1 VTAGYAATA
10 KQPNILFIAVD
21 DLNDWIGCMGG
32 NDQSMTPNMDR
43 LARSGLLFT
52 NAHCAAPA
60 CNPSRTAIMT
70 GLSPHMSGLYDNR
83 QKMREILPSTE
94 LLSAFFSRHGYWST
108 GSGKILHY
116 FIDAPSWDSYYPEK
130 TQENPF
136 PPHMP
141 WGKRPKSLPV
151 GGPWQYSETDWH
163 AFDVSDEEFG
173 GDVKVADYVCEQ
185 LARPHDTPFFL
196 ACGIYRPHEPWFNP
210 KKYFDMFPLEDI
222 KLPPGYRADDL
233 DDLPPAGKS
242 RGPNR
247 YFKHIR
253 EQRQWR
259 KGIQGY
265 LASIAF
271 ADRNVGRVL
280 DALDDGPHRN
290 TTIVILW
297 SDHGWH
303 LGEKQHWQKYTPWR
317 LSTRV
322 PLMVRVPKGTPTLP
336 GGTTP
341 GSICTKPVNLVS
353 LFPTLAELAGL
364 PENSTHSG
372 PSLLPLLRDHECDWP
387 YVSHTFLADGMSV
400 AISSED
406 HRYIHYGN
414 GEEELYCIE
423 DDPFEWSN
431 VAGHPEYDAIL
442 KALRAHVPER
452 FAPRVV
458 ARQYTKGIS
467 SPEWVPRE
475 QSACPSSEDGGRR
488 RVVQIRNN
496 RFSPVTVYWIDAAGT
511 RAQTYAIQPGAVI
524 PLHSFVE
531 HAFLVCDPHD
541 EAIGYF
547 VVQEKSTVIDIPNT
561 PIRVPDAQT
570 QPSYRGITGVP
581 DKLELDSFYKKML
594 NLDGY
599 LICSSANVDDYAL
612 REAAYLISMM
622 LAKRP
627 DLHRALVDGGSRLTV
642 MAADEF
648 TTDVPEHRSIVDEGR
663 KSSDWWDRRAR
674 GLGGDEN
681 QPVASCGEEN
691 LLCFEG
697 DPYAKENILI
707 HEFAHQLHLRGL
719 NRLDPTFDDRLQRI
733 WKAALAA
740 GLWAGTYASTAHT
753 EYFAEGVQSWFNNNR
768 ENDHDHN
775 HVNTREELKQY
786 DPALAQML
794 SLIFGET
801 ELAYVKPRDRLIQA
815 HMDGYNY
822 EEARAFRWPRRL
834 EALDDEVK
842 REAVERNQNVQEN
855 G

>member
-1 VTAGYAATA
+1 
-10 KQPNILFIAVD
+10 
-21 DLNDWIGCMGG
+21 M
-32 NDQSMTPNMDR
+32 
-43 LARSGLLFT
+43 
-52 NAHCAAPA
+52 
-60 CNPSRTAIMT
+60 
-70 GLSPHMSGLYDNR
+70 
-83 QKMREILPSTE
+83 
-94 LLSAFFSRHGYWST
+94 
-108 GSGKILHY
+108 
-116 FIDAPSWDSYYPEK
+116 
-130 TQENPF
+130 
-136 PPHMP
+136 
-141 WGKRPKSLPV
+141 
-151 GGPWQYSETDWH
+151 
-163 AFDVSDEEFG
+163 
-173 GDVKVADYVCEQ
+173 
-185 LARPHDTPFFL
+185 
-196 ACGIYRPHEPWFNP
+196 
-210 KKYFDMFPLEDI
+210 
-222 KLPPGYRADDL
+222 
-233 DDLPPAGKS
+233 
-242 RGPNR
+242 
-247 YFKHIR
+247 
-253 EQRQWR
+253 
-259 KGIQGY
+259 
-265 LASIAF
+265 
-271 ADRNVGRVL
+271 
-280 DALDDGPHRN
+280 
-290 TTIVILW
+290 
-297 SDHGWH
+297 
-303 LGEKQHWQKYTPWR
+303 
-317 LSTRV
+317 
-322 PLMVRVPKGTPTLP
+322 
-336 GGTTP
+336 
-341 GSICTKPVNLVS
+341 
-353 LFPTLAELAGL
+353 
-364 PENSTHSG
+364 
-372 PSLLPLLRDHECDWP
+372 
-387 YVSHTFLADGMSV
+387 
-400 AISSED
+400 
-406 HRYIHYGN
+406 
-414 GEEELYCIE
+414 
-423 DDPFEWSN
+423 
-431 VAGHPEYDAIL
+431 
-442 KALRAHVPER
+442 
-452 FAPRVV
+452 
-458 ARQYTKGIS
+458 
-467 SPEWVPRE
+467 
-475 QSACPSSEDGGRR
+475 
-488 RVVQIRNN
+488 
-496 RFSPVTVYWIDAAGT
+496 
-511 RAQTYAIQPGAVI
+511 
-524 PLHSFVE
+524 
-531 HAFLVCDPHD
+531 
-541 EAIGYF
+541 
-547 VVQEKSTVIDIPNT
+547 
-561 PIRVPDAQT
+561 PDAQT

-627 DLHRALVDGGSRLTV
+627 DLHWALVDGGSRLTV

-822 EEARAFRWPRRL
+822 EEASAFRWPRRL